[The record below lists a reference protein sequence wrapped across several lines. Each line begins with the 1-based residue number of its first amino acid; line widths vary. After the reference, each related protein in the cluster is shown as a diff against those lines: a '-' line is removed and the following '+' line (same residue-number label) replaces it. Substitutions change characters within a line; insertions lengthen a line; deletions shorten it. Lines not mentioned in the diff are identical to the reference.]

1 MALSALSA
9 EDAPAADSRVVRRFG
24 VFVGANNG
32 GSERARLQ
40 WAVSDA
46 QRMSQVM
53 YELGGMVPEDSLML
67 TDPRQSDIQQA
78 LNGMRLQVAQAQG
91 EARRVEFIFYYSG
104 HSDEDGLLIG
114 NERLSYKTLRQAVT
128 EVKADVTIAVLD
140 SCASGAFTR
149 TKGGVR
155 VQPFLVDASNDMR
168 GYAFLTSASETEAAQ
183 ESDRLGA
190 SFFTHYLVSALRG
203 AAANG
208 SGRVTLNEAYRYA
221 FNETLARTEA
231 STSGPQHP
239 SYDINLSGTGD
250 LVLSDLSQ
258 PSAAIILKED
268 IEGRVFVRD
277 AKGYLVMEVNKGS
290 GKPVTLALQPGSY
303 TLRIE
308 TASGVFQA
316 PAKLSMRQQYGI
328 GMANFERAQLVATRS
343 RGNAPAEAA
352 AEAAARDSSVDVLDA
367 LAGNV
372 LAQAR
377 ARYARSLFNPDASAG
392 SGGGAPAPAEP
403 APAPAEQEGIGVWE
417 TITQLLKP
425 AQTATPPEAQVQTLQ
440 PARPDASQADAPDAE
455 DRAPDAGRLRHVMF
469 HFSLVP
475 GVGTAGANAVESTF
489 TFSPL
494 IASVAGNTGLMASL
508 FMNLNN
514 GHESGVQ
521 LSTLFNRAVRL
532 DGGQVAA
539 IGNLAVEDST
549 GWQVAA
555 LFNIGGAGFRGFQL
569 ASLFNL
575 DTGAASGWQGAALFN
590 YGGPGG
596 IGLQSAGL
604 FNVSAADYS
613 GVQIAGLFNRSG
625 KFSGVQ
631 AAGLFN
637 VDDEAR
643 GVLLAPINIVG
654 KFEGLPLGVLNL
666 IGNGIHDISYWYT
679 VGDRSWV
686 GLLNGSPNFYSIV
699 YAGSDLFSQ
708 PEELK
713 GLTLGLG
720 VGGRIKFAKV
730 LFVDIEASVKRPAF
744 GDNANERLGSLFGQA
759 PNEGNGGTLVNLVP
773 SLRLDGG
780 VDLKYFKA
788 FVGLNADIFAPGLM
802 SAENYLRDLTLH
814 QEPAASVRGNL
825 SASVLVGLSLSF

>member
-1 MALSALSA
+1 M
-9 EDAPAADSRVVRRFG
+9 AADSLVVRRFG

-40 WAVSDA
+40 WAVADA

-53 YELGGMVPEDSLML
+53 NELGGMAPEDSLML

-78 LNGMRLQVAQAQG
+78 LNGMRLQVAQAQS
-91 EARRVEFIFYYSG
+91 EARRVEFMFYYSG
-104 HSDEDGLLIG
+104 HSDEDGLLLG
-114 NERLSYKTLRQAVT
+114 NERFSYKALRQAVT
-128 EVKADVTIAVLD
+128 DVKADVTIAVLD

-258 PSAAIILKED
+258 PSAAIVLKDD

-316 PAKLSMRQQYGI
+316 PAKLAMRQQYGI
-328 GMANFERAQLVATRS
+328 SMANFERAQIVATRS
-343 RGNAPAEAA
+343 RGNASSAESNASA
-352 AEAAARDSSVDVLDA
+352 VQPVENGLDPLDSLA
-367 LAGNV
+367 LNV

-377 ARYARSLFNPDASAG
+377 ARYARALFDPDADDAAG
-392 SGGGAPAPAEP
+392 AALAEAVGTVEP
-403 APAPAEQEGIGVWE
+403 EGIGVWE

-425 AQTATPPEAQVQTLQ
+425 AQPSADAAAPIQ
-440 PARPDASQADAPDAE
+440 PALPTRPGTSDTEQEP
-455 DRAPDAGRLRHVMF
+455 GRLRHVMF

-475 GVGTAGANAVESTF
+475 GVGTAGANAVESSF

-494 IASVAGNTGLMASL
+494 IASVAGNTGMMVSL
-508 FMNLNN
+508 FMNFNS

-521 LSTLFNRAVRL
+521 LSTLINRAVRL
-532 DGGQVAA
+532 DGVQAAA
-539 IGNLAVEDST
+539 IANLAVEDST
-549 GWQVAA
+549 GFQLSA
-555 LFNIGGAGFRGFQL
+555 LFNVGGAGFKGVQL
-569 ASLFNL
+569 ASLFNI
-575 DTGAASGWQGAALFN
+575 DSGAASGWQGAALFN

-596 IGLQSAGL
+596 QGFQSAGL
-604 FNVSAADYS
+604 FNLGSGDYT
-613 GVQIAGLFNRSG
+613 GVQAAGLFNRSA

-631 AAGLFN
+631 AAGLLN

-643 GVLLAPINIVG
+643 GLLLAPINIVG
-654 KFEGLPLGVLNL
+654 KFEGLPLGVVNL
-666 IGNGIHDISYWYT
+666 IGNGIHDVSYWYT

-699 YAGSDLFSQ
+699 YAGSDLFCQ
-708 PEELK
+708 PEQLK

-720 VGGRIKFAKV
+720 VGSRLKFATI
-730 LFVDIEASVKRPAF
+730 LFIDIEASIKRPSF
-744 GDNANERLGSLFGQA
+744 GDSANERLGSLFGPA
-759 PNEGNGGTLVNLVP
+759 RGEGSGGSLMNLVP
-773 SLRLDGG
+773 NLRLDGG
-780 VDLKYFKA
+780 IDLKFFKA
-788 FVGLNADIFAPGLM
+788 FVGVSADIFAPGLM
-802 SAENYLRDLTLH
+802 SPESYQRDLA
-814 QEPAASVRGNL
+814 QRPEVAALNRGAI
-825 SASVLVGLSLSF
+825 SANVLAGLSLSF